1 MTLALIELDNI
12 GLTRQDDS
20 IFHSV
25 QLTLKKGDRL
35 ALLGSNGTGKT
46 SLLKL
51 IVGLNKPSQGNI
63 IAFGKERNSESDFLE
78 VRQRVGLLFQD
89 SDDQLF
95 CPTVLEDVAFGPLNL
110 GNTEEQ
116 ARNIALSVLND
127 LGLSE
132 LADRVTYRLS
142 GGQKRLVALAT
153 VLAMSPD
160 VLLLDEP
167 TNGLDDQSKERLLS
181 LLTSLDQTMIL
192 VSHDQAVIERLANR
206 AVMMNEGT
214 LEEAVMHTHPHHH
227 EHSHLHVHA
236 KKDIEQHDESAH
248 LDHHGVE

>member
-236 KKDIEQHDESAH
+236 KKDIEQHDETAH